1 MMSTFGQLIAHYL
14 DYQTLKILHLF
25 GVIIFMGNIIITGW
39 WKTMA
44 DRTGDARTIAF
55 AQNQVTVT
63 DWIFTFGGVLILLIA
78 AFGMVYQM
86 NSDIMAEIYS
96 TNWLW
101 WGYHLFLIS
110 GIIWVVVLLP
120 MQTLQAR
127 MARKFAETG
136 DIPDRY
142 WLYGKIWLWFGILAT
157 LIPLANIYWMVVK
170 S

>member
-1 MMSTFGQLIAHYL
+1 MSAFGEIVAQFM
-14 DYQTLKILHLF
+14 DYEALKIMHLF

-55 AQNQVTVT
+55 AQRQVTVT
-63 DWIFTFGGVLILLIA
+63 DWVFTFGGVLILLIA
-78 AFGMVYQM
+78 AFGMVYHM
-86 NSDIMAEIYS
+86 NSDVMTEIYS
-96 TNWLW
+96 TDWLW

-110 GIIWVVVLLP
+110 GVIWVVVLLP

-127 MARKFAETG
+127 MARKFANTG
-136 DIPDRY
+136 NIPERY

-157 LIPLANIYWMVVK
+157 VIPLANIYWMVVK

>member
-1 MMSTFGQLIAHYL
+1 MMSAFGEFIAQYL
-14 DYQTLKILHLF
+14 DYETLKIMHLF

-39 WKTMA
+39 WKVMA
-44 DRTGDARTIAF
+44 DRTGDYRIIAY
-55 AQNQVTVT
+55 AQRQVTLT

-78 AFGMVYQM
+78 AFGMVYHM
-86 NSDIMAEIYS
+86 NSDVLAEIYD
-96 TNWLW
+96 TRWLW
-101 WGYHLFLIS
+101 WGYHLFLVS

-120 MQTLQAR
+120 MQIVQAR

-157 LIPLANIYWMVVK
+157 IIPLANIYWMVVK
-170 S
+170 A